1 MKMRIGELA
10 KTVGIN
16 PKTIRYYEEIGLL
29 PPAPRAKNG
38 YRQYGDDDAERL
50 EFIRSAQALGIALGE
65 IKEVLAFRERGA
77 YPCPYVLRLIEA
89 KLQEI
94 ESRIEGLR
102 FLAEDLRRLR
112 KAAAAV
118 PPGKIAAKARFCHII
133 ENRNLRQSQERM
145 PAPKV
150 RSRSPS

>member
-1 MKMRIGELA
+1 MRIGELA

-29 PPAPRAKNG
+29 PPAPRTKSG
-38 YRQYGDDDAERL
+38 YRQYGDEDAERL
-50 EFIRSAQALGIALGE
+50 EFIRSAQALGIALEE
-65 IKEVLAFRERGA
+65 IKEVLAFRDRGA

-94 ESRIEGLR
+94 ESRIQGLR
-102 FLAEDLRRLR
+102 FLAGDLRRLR
-112 KAAAAV
+112 KAATAI
-118 PPGKIAAKARFCHII
+118 PPEKIAAKARFCHII
-133 ENRNLRQSQERM
+133 ENRNLRQSQERA
-145 PAPKV
+145 PAPNV